1 MNISSGNH
9 VVDGVTELQRVPL
22 GASMPTPSPRSV
34 DHSRQSGANK
44 KGKEDDDF
52 AVPTYSSAT
61 HGSSQTRPS
70 RSAQVQETSPGQHKG
85 RESVKDKQLR
95 TSVHQRRNRLD
106 RTDVTSVDQT
116 DNRSCQTGS
125 GQCVTVTTIDN
136 AVGSEEPRNSYGEV
150 QQVCE
155 GEPVVSVSEVEQ
167 ETGHKHKDPR
177 YKDASKTSEPA
188 AVARDT
194 LQHGGNLW
202 GVPEQECQSSESSQ
216 NHSGQESETEP
227 RRVTSDETKSST
239 LENVSAVTVTPRDV
253 IAAIGQQEFWKAH
266 NIIMRYENKLLVYN
280 IKDCRLCYL

>member
-1 MNISSGNH
+1 MNISSANT

-34 DHSRQSGANK
+34 DQSRQSGASK

-61 HGSSQTRPS
+61 HGSSHTRPS
-70 RSAQVQETSPGQHKG
+70 SSAQVLETSSGQCKG

-95 TSVHQRRNRLD
+95 TSMHQRRNMVE

-125 GQCVTVTTIDN
+125 GQCVTVTAIDN
-136 AVGSEEPRNSYGEV
+136 GVGSGDPRNSYGEV

-155 GEPVVSVSEVEQ
+155 RELVVSVSEVEQ
-167 ETGHKHKDPR
+167 ETGHKHKEPR
-177 YKDASKTSEPA
+177 NKCASKTSEPAA

-202 GVPEQECQSSESSQ
+202 GVSEQECQSSESSQ

-227 RRVTSDETKSST
+227 RRVISDETKSST
-239 LENVSAVTVTPRDV
+239 LENVPAVTVTPRDV
-253 IAAIGQQEFWKAH
+253 IQAIGQQEFWKAH
-266 NIIMRYENKLLVYN
+266 NIIMRYENILP
-280 IKDCRLCYL
+280 LC